1 MSSNAYANMLSFVV
15 DPQRDGV
22 DNALWLPVTGT
33 LQVASSKFRFNA
45 SEGLVRADLLY
56 GRYEIPVT
64 FPLTGV
70 QTVTNLVN
78 DIEFGLKNLALG
90 NKGKIMLF
98 ADKSEDTFQFTTYD
112 DVGTAQ
118 TTSITWH
125 TAWNGAEARFRIEWF
140 TDRIILSV
148 LSNGSTIWE
157 ILATHKT
164 SVGVYPLN
172 PYVKVTGAENLDVSY
187 ILVEKAKESSIML
200 I

>member
-1 MSSNAYANMLSFVV
+1 MANAYANMLSFVV

-22 DNALWLPVTGT
+22 DNALWLAVTGT
-33 LQVASSKFRFNA
+33 PTVASGKFRFNA
-45 SEGLVRADLLY
+45 AEGLVRADLLY
-56 GRYEIPVT
+56 GRYEFAVT
-64 FPLTGV
+64 APLSGS

-78 DIEFGLKNLALG
+78 DIEFGLKNLSLG

-98 ADKSEDTFQFTTYD
+98 ADKSENTFQFSTYD
-112 DVGTAQ
+112 DVGTVQ

-125 TAWNGAEARFRIEWF
+125 TGWNAVETRFRIDWF
-140 TDRIILSV
+140 QDRIILSV
-148 LSNGSTIWE
+148 LAGSDVE

-172 PYVKVTGAENLDVSY
+172 PYVKVTGAENFDVSY